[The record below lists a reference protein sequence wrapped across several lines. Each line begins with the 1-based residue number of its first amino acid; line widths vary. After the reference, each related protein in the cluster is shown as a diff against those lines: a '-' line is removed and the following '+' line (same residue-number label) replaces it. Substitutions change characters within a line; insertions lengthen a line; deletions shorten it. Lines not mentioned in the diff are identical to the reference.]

1 MHRCNALGP
10 EAGEGRVQLA
20 TLSLRDTGLLG
31 HVAGAG
37 VSAWML
43 IDISSQYACST
54 QASTQEPVLDS
65 PASS

>member
-1 MHRCNALGP
+1 MHRCTALGP

-31 HVAGAG
+31 HTAGAG

-43 IDISSQYACST
+43 IDIS
-54 QASTQEPVLDS
+54 ASTCTHVVRKQVPKNLC
-65 PASS
+65 